1 MAGGVFRRR
10 GLLGGTRAMFRRMGE
25 FSRRIRRCGVKLGVF
40 GPAKGVAADGGG
52 EIFLYKKQ
60 ALF

>member
-25 FSRRIRRCGVKLGVF
+25 FSRPTRGCGAKLGVF
-40 GPAKGVAADGGG
+40 GSTKDVAADGRG
-52 EIFLYKKQ
+52 EIFLYKGQ
-60 ALF
+60 VLF